1 MSRTAFVHVID
12 DDPDIRDG
20 LIALLASAG
29 HAVRAY
35 PSAAAFL
42 GDLAEAVAGCVVTD
56 IHMPGMT
63 GLELLSALKP
73 RARDFSVIVLTGR
86 ADVPVAVQ
94 ALKDGAAD
102 FLEKPFEAEAMIAAV
117 ERALEKLERAQAR
130 GVRQADYAS
139 RIAGLSV
146 REREVLEC
154 LVAGQ
159 SNKEIAR
166 TLDISPR
173 TVESY
178 RANIMLKTRADSFSE
193 LVRMLLLSDSEA

>member
-1 MSRTAFVHVID
+1 MSRSTFVH
-12 DDPDIRDG
+12 DDPAIRDG

-35 PSAAAFL
+35 PSAGAFL
-42 GDLAEAVAGCVVTD
+42 EDLGGASAGCVVTD
-56 IHMPGMT
+56 VHMPGMT
-63 GLELLSALKP
+63 GLELLTALKP
-73 RARDFSVIVLTGR
+73 RARDFAVIVLTGR

-102 FLEKPFEAEAMIAAV
+102 FLEKPFDADEITAAV

-130 GVRQADYAS
+130 GVRQADYAE
-139 RIAGLSV
+139 RIAALST
-146 REREVLEC
+146 REREVLEG

-166 TLDISPR
+166 ALDISPR

-178 RANIMLKTRADSFSE
+178 RANIMLKTRAESFSE
-193 LVRMLLLSDSEA
+193 LVRMLLLSEGER